1 MLDNSLCNNTII
13 NAINE
18 NDKVCIHL
26 DKLFTHMQIIN
37 LYFINP
43 DSQNFSAA
51 FNNVIPYIK
60 DFTNMLEA
68 IKNIES
74 NLHLVQRV
82 MDADPDITRLN

>member
-1 MLDNSLCNNTII
+1 MRDNSLCNNTII

-26 DKLFTHMQIIN
+26 DKLFTQMQIIN

-43 DSQNFSAA
+43 DSQTFRAA
-51 FNNVIPYIK
+51 LNNVIPYIQ

-68 IKNIES
+68 MKNIES
-74 NLHLVQRV
+74 NLHLVQRF
-82 MDADPDITRLN
+82 MDTNTNRLN